1 MKRYLALL
9 IALLWA
15 VLMLSACNDS
25 AANPPETQP
34 PAETSVPETAAPV
47 ADLVI
52 VENGTANFPLIRADK
67 GPKSEA
73 DAVSQLAKAIE
84 IATGAYPELSTD
96 WIKPGEAYIPHTYEI
111 LVGRTAYPQSA
122 QVLENIPYGDY
133 VVAAV
138 GNKLVVNAWSP
149 EGIQAAV
156 AALTETINASVEN
169 GRLALPGD
177 LYLTGTAVES
187 LNALPSYPNADP
199 STIFCL
205 DKVDYLLVFP
215 DATVDT
221 YAAYCKTLSK
231 AGFTLYTENDIT
243 DNRFATY
250 ITEDNTLTAGYYA
263 YSNEIRLIVEPR
275 GLLPTLQSDKVA
287 TGPMTPSFVFFGLGE
302 EEDYRGGQSMLW
314 QLSDGSYIVV
324 DGGYNIADNA
334 RQLYTHMR
342 DNAPDPNNITVAA
355 WILTHP
361 HGDHHGAFLQ
371 FCKLYAN
378 RIKVEMFMGNF
389 PGKDVREAGGL
400 SDGMSSTKIISY
412 MTENFP
418 GVPFLKNR
426 VGQELYIRD
435 AKIEILYTL
444 DSYLPRTLTY
454 LNTSSMIFT
463 VEIGGQR
470 FLITGDASQDG
481 CLITHSMYGDYLKS
495 DYVQIAHHGAGVGS
509 STIKGLTSLY
519 SAAEAPVVLWPSSM
533 HAYNAYRGNAHNAH
547 ALRLE
552 STKEIIVAGDRVFR
566 VSLPYTPGTSQQE
579 TILK

>member
-9 IALLWA
+9 IALLLA
-15 VLMLSACNDS
+15 ALMLFACNDNAPDSSGTQVPEETS
-25 AANPPETQP
+25 APETD
-34 PAETSVPETAAPV
+34 APV
-47 ADLVI
+47 ADLI
-52 VENGTANFPLIRADK
+52 ITENGIANFPLIRADQAHS
-67 GPKSEA
+67 SEI
-73 DAVSQLAKAIE
+73 DAVAQLAKAIE
-84 IATGAYPELSTD
+84 SATGAYPELSTD
-96 WIKPGEAYIPHTYEI
+96 WIKPGEAYVPHTCEI
-111 LVGRTAYPQSA
+111 LVGRTAYPQSK
-122 QVLENIPYGDY
+122 QVLENLPYGDY
-133 VVAAV
+133 VIAAV
-138 GNKLVVNAWSP
+138 GNKLVLNAWSP

-156 AALTETINASVEN
+156 NILTETILASTEN
-169 GRLALPGD
+169 GRLVLPGD
-177 LYLTGTAVES
+177 LYLTGTAVRS
-187 LNALPSYPNADP
+187 LNTIPAYAEAEPSN
-199 STIFCL
+199 IFCL
-205 DKVDYLLVFP
+205 DETDFLLVFP
-215 DATVDT
+215 DATADT
-221 YAAYCKTLSK
+221 YATYCKALTED
-231 AGFTLYTENDIT
+231 GFTLYTENDIT
-243 DNRFATY
+243 ENRFTTY
-250 ITEDNTLTAGYYA
+250 TTEDYTLTAGYYA
-263 YSNEIRLIVEPR
+263 YSSEIRLIIEPR
-275 GLLPTLQSDKVA
+275 GTLPALQNDKTA

-324 DGGYNIADNA
+324 DGGYNIIENA
-334 RQLYTHMR
+334 RQLYTYMR

-371 FCKLYAN
+371 FCKVYAD
-378 RIKVEMFMGNF
+378 RVKVEMFMGNF

-418 GVPFLKNR
+418 GTPFLKNR

-444 DSYLPRTLTY
+444 DSYLPRNLTY

-463 VEIGGQR
+463 MEIGGQR
-470 FLITGDASQDG
+470 FLITGDASQDA
-481 CLITHSMYGDYLKS
+481 CLITHSMYGSYLKS

-509 STIKGLTSLY
+509 SSIKGLTALY
-519 SAAEAPVVLWPSSM
+519 SAAEAPVVLWPSSV

-547 ALRLE
+547 ALKLE

-566 VSLPYTPGTSQQE
+566 VSLPYTPGTSEQE

>member
-9 IALLWA
+9 VALLLA
-15 VLMLSACNDS
+15 ALMFSACNDGP
-25 AANPPETQP
+25 ADPPP
-34 PAETSVPETAAPV
+34 PAESSAPETDAPV
-47 ADLVI
+47 SDLVI
-52 VENGTANFPLIRADK
+52 VENGSAKFPLIRAD
-67 GPKSEA
+67 EA
-73 DAVSQLAKAIE
+73 HSAEINAVSQLAKAIE
-84 IATGAYPELSTD
+84 TATGVYPELSTD

-111 LVGRTAYPQSA
+111 LVGRTAYPQSK
-122 QVLENIPYGDY
+122 QVLENLPYGDF
-133 VVAAV
+133 VIAAM
-138 GNKLVVNAWSP
+138 GNKLVINAWSP

-156 AALTETINASVEN
+156 NTLTEMIITSAEN

-177 LYLTGTAVES
+177 LYLSGTAVKS
-187 LNALPSYPNADP
+187 LNTLPAYAQADP
-199 STIFCL
+199 SNILCI
-205 DKVDYLLVFP
+205 DEADYLLVFP
-215 DATVDT
+215 DATSDT
-221 YAAYCKTLSK
+221 YTAYCKTLTEG
-231 AGFTLYTENDIT
+231 GFTLYTENAIT

-250 ITEDNTLTAGYYA
+250 TTEDYTLTAGYYA
-263 YSNEIRLIVEPR
+263 YNNEIRLIIEPR
-275 GLLPTLQSDKVA
+275 NLLPALQSDKVA
-287 TGPMTPSFVFFGLGE
+287 TGPMVPSFVFFGLGE

-324 DGGYNIADNA
+324 DGGYNLADNA
-334 RQLYTHMR
+334 RQLYAHMR

-361 HGDHHGAFLQ
+361 HGDHHGTFLQ

-389 PGKDVREAGGL
+389 PGNDVREAGGL
-400 SDGMSSTKIISY
+400 SDGMSSTRIISY

-454 LNTSSMIFT
+454 LNTSSLIFT
-463 VEIGGQR
+463 MEIGGQR
-470 FLITGDASQDG
+470 FLITGDASQDA

-509 STIKGLTSLY
+509 SSIKGLTSLY
-519 SAAEAPVVLWPSSM
+519 SAAEAPVVLWPSSV
-533 HAYNAYRGNAHNAH
+533 HAYNAYRANAHNAH
-547 ALRLE
+547 ALKLE

-566 VSLPYTPGTSQQE
+566 VALPYTPGTSEQE